1 MKDLNIYQS
10 PFSWRYG
17 SAEIRS
23 IFSEENK
30 FRTWRKLWVALAK
43 SQHEV
48 GLVSEDEL
56 SDLESNKD
64 TIDVERILEI
74 EKDTNHDVVSAIR
87 EFAEK
92 AKIGGGKIHLGA
104 TSQDIVDNAETL
116 RNKEALKIIE
126 DKLVKILKLFSE
138 KIIKF
143 SDTPCMGYTHLQP
156 AEPTTLGYRF
166 AFYAQDLLTDLELLR
181 HVSKVI
187 KGKGLK
193 GAVGTAASYSA
204 LLDGTSTTPSQ
215 LEEKFLI
222 ELGLDAVLISS
233 QVNPRKFDYLI
244 LSVLS
249 SISSSLAKFAFDLRI
264 MQSPGFGEWAE
275 PFGSKQVGSSA
286 MPFKKNPLN
295 SEKVCSLARYVNAL
309 PPVAL
314 ENSSV
319 SLLERTLDD
328 SANKRVIIP
337 EGFLTVDEIM
347 NTSTKLIEGL
357 FINEKKIKY
366 NLEQYAPFSATEITI
381 IVAVKKGADRQEMHE
396 VLREISMKAW
406 EEVANGNKNPMREL
420 LLQDETLKKYLSE
433 KEIEES
439 LDVKSHVGDAPE
451 RARQLVEN
459 IKRIVE

>member
-406 EEVANGNKNPMREL
+406 EEVANGNKNP
-420 LLQDETLKKYLSE
+420 SE

>member
-17 SAEIRS
+17 SAEMRS

-43 SQHEV
+43 SQYEA
-48 GLVSEDEL
+48 GIVSKDEL
-56 SDLESNKD
+56 K
-64 TIDVERILEI
+64 ERILEI

-116 RNKEALKIIE
+116 RNKEALIIIE
-126 DKLVKILKLFSE
+126 GKLVNILKLFSE
-138 KIIKF
+138 KIKIY

-156 AEPTTLGYRF
+156 AEPVTLGYRF

-181 HVSKVI
+181 YILKVI

-204 LLDGTSTTPSQ
+204 LLDETNVTPSQ
-215 LEEKFLI
+215 LEEKFLK
-222 ELGLDAVLISS
+222 ELGIDAVLISS

-295 SEKVCSLARYVNAL
+295 SEKVCSLARYVTAL

-314 ENSSV
+314 ENASA

-366 NLEQYAPFSATEITI
+366 NLDQYAPFSATEII
-381 IVAVKKGADRQEMHE
+381 IIKTVKKGADRQEMHE

-406 EEVANGNKNPMREL
+406 EEVSNGNPNPMKEL
-420 LLQDETLKKYLSE
+420 LNSNQTIKKYLDT
-433 KEIEES
+433 KQIDQC
-439 LDVKSHVGDAPE
+439 LDVRSHVGDAPE
-451 RARQLVEN
+451 RARQLGEN

>member
-17 SAEIRS
+17 SAEMRS

-30 FRTWRKLWVALAK
+30 YLTWRKLWVALAK
-43 SQHEV
+43 SQYEAGIV
-48 GLVSEDEL
+48 NKDEL
-56 SDLESNKD
+56 DDLEKNKD
-64 TIDVERILEI
+64 TLNVERILEI

-126 DKLVKILKLFSE
+126 DKLVKILNLFSE
-138 KIIKF
+138 KIKIF

-156 AEPTTLGYRF
+156 AEPVTLGYRF

-181 HVSKVI
+181 HVSNII

-193 GAVGTAASYSA
+193 GAVGTAASYTS
-204 LLDGTSTTPSQ
+204 LLEGTNVTPAQ
-215 LEEKFLI
+215 LEEKFLNG
-222 ELGLDAVLISS
+222 LGLDAVLISS
-233 QVNPRKFDYLI
+233 QVNPRKFDFLI

-249 SISSSLAKFAFDLRI
+249 SISSSLSKFAFDLRI
-264 MQSPGFGEWAE
+264 MQSPGYGEWAE

-309 PPVAL
+309 PSVAL
-314 ENSSV
+314 ENASV

-347 NTSTKLIEGL
+347 NTSAKLIEGL
-357 FINEKKIKY
+357 YINEKKIKF
-366 NLEQYAPFSATEITI
+366 NLDQYAPFSATEII
-381 IVAVKKGADRQEMHE
+381 IIKTVKNGADRQEMHE

-451 RARQLVEN
+451 RAKKLNSIIEK
-459 IKRIVE
+459 I